1 MLWLEYINVGWIKKL
16 DIALQMNNE
25 YFQVLAKNYYQ
36 LSFIVF
42 LMI

>member
-1 MLWLEYINVGWIKKL
+1 MTQPGHYNN
-16 DIALQMNNE
+16 IALQMNNE
-25 YFQVLAKNYYQ
+25 YFRELAKNYYQ